1 VLSGGV
7 CSAVHQ
13 AGGGQGRLARK
24 TDAAYRSWPVAA
36 LAHSWASVFVNVSG
50 NVSEHESGGVS
61 RGASASASESV
72 CEATWL
78 RPFGALAA
86 EAGGQNP
93 RPLHM
98 AASHSVVGATMARRM
113 DVDRGNGQIGTCQSG
128 EPARREDCDSTAMVQ
143 HDRMHRRSH
152 VHILA
157 SWEKNV
163 GSARHNYA
171 G

>member
-7 CSAVHQ
+7 CSAAPQ
-13 AGGGQGRLARK
+13 AGGGQGRWTRK
-24 TDAAYRSWPVAA
+24 TDVAYRSWPVAA
-36 LAHSWASVFVNVSG
+36 LARSWASVFVNVSG
-50 NVSEHESGGVS
+50 NGSGRESERV
-61 RGASASASESV
+61 GASASASENV

-86 EAGGQNP
+86 EAGGQSP
-93 RPLHM
+93 RPPHM
-98 AASHSVVGATMARRM
+98 AASHSGVDATMTRRM
-113 DVDRGNGQIGTCQSG
+113 NVDRGNGQIGTCQSG
-128 EPARREDCDSTAMVQ
+128 EPARREDCDSIATVQ
-143 HDRMHRRSH
+143 HDRMHRQSH

-163 GSARHNYA
+163 GSARRNYA